1 MILLADAGT
10 DADAFQALL
19 PGKAALE
26 ASTMIYPF
34 EPIQEQAN
42 SEMRALTT
50 TSSEEMTN
58 SDVHKATRGHIRSSY
73 SNDGCEALEAEWCNV
88 LRALSRYRLIDETFM
103 RRNNGFCMEYAESH
117 QPYPCPDKVGRLR
130 YHIRPHEQD
139 VERWGSIVCLL
150 HGPTAAISW

>member
-1 MILLADAGT
+1 MTLLADAGT
-10 DADAFQALL
+10 DAGCLSSSSPRQGSSGGVDV
-19 PGKAALE
+19 
-26 ASTMIYPF
+26 IYPF

-50 TSSEEMTN
+50 TSSEELTN

-73 SNDGCEALEAEWCNV
+73 SNDGCEALEAKWCNV

-103 RRNNGFCMEYAESH
+103 KRNNGFCMEYAESH